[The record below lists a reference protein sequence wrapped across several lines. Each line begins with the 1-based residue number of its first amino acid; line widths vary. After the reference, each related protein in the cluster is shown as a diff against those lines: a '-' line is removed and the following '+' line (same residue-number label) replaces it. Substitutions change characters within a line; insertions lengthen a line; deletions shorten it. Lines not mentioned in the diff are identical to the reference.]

1 MNTPDLQNLLQRC
14 ESDDATSAE
23 IAALGALLQGQE
35 QQEDWQGIRQG
46 LQLGLS
52 AEAEGFELAEDLA
65 RVVHPQAAWSAIASA
80 LRLGLPP
87 AAGRAD
93 VARAVVHHVAPHAE
107 AGLPRAVEALERG
120 LAREARHGDVAQL
133 VMARVLPGAEPEL
146 CAARAALRVGLRL
159 EAAQADLA
167 DKIVAQALP
176 ERDQQL
182 EQAAAALAWGL
193 AAEAQDIDLSPA
205 VMQLVLAEHSAWV
218 QLSALADGELP
229 VEQRRALA
237 ARLAQDASGRRLVND
252 LLEQGRTL
260 RQALAHETAGVD
272 LSAVWPAVAQQI
284 GVAEQASWA
293 SLAQGLRE
301 EAGAIDVADAVM
313 AAILP
318 TPAAEPHEPSSSPA
332 APERQ
337 LELAPPPPPP
347 PPPPPRKHPTPQTP
361 PTHQSAP
368 PPRPPRPTRPAHRR
382 RRGRGSASWPPRPQP
397 RPRPRGFPGSAGCP
411 PWPCW
416 APRRPCCCCSTCR
429 APSPSIPRSRSWLW
443 ARCSPLPSWRLRSA
457 P

>member
-1 MNTPDLQNLLQRC
+1 VNTPDLQNLLQRC

-337 LELAPPPPPP
+337 LELAPAAA
-347 PPPPPRKHPTPQTP
+347 
-361 PTHQSAP
+361 AP
-368 PPRPPRPTRPAHRR
+368 PAAARLPWFRRLPALALL
-382 RRGRGSASWPPRPQP
+382 GAAAALLLLLNLPGPESVDPSQPELALGEVQPAAELAFEIGAVNSTQIEDLEVASDAMVQVFQLDE
-397 RPRPRGFPGSAGCP
+397 G
-411 PWPCW
+411 
-416 APRRPCCCCSTCR
+416 APMIIFIEENLDQGESQGVT
-429 APSPSIPRSRSWLW
+429 L
-443 ARCSPLPSWRLRSA
+443 
-457 P
+457 